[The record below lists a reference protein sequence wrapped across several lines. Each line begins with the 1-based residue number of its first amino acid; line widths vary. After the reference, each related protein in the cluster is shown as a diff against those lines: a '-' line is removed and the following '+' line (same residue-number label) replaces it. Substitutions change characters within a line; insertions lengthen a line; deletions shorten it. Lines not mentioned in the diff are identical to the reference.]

1 MERETL
7 RSWLGEG
14 LSLEQIGR
22 RVGRHPSTVAYW
34 LEKHGLTAAHRARH
48 ASRGGIP
55 RATLEA
61 LVARYLTIR
70 EIAAEVGLSQGTV
83 RHWLRR
89 HDLRTTR
96 EARLRARREAAP
108 GVRFVGVCERHGE
121 TRFVVRSDGPSRCER
136 CRVEAVTKRR
146 RQVKALLV
154 AEAGG
159 RCALCGYERYMG
171 ALEFHHVD
179 PSTKSF
185 TLGRV
190 GVARSLERA
199 REEAR
204 KCVLLCSNCH
214 AEVEGGIAAL
224 PAKLAPRTADYP
236 R

>member
-7 RSWLGEG
+7 ESWLAEG
-14 LSLEQIGR
+14 LSLEAIGR

-34 LEKHGLTAAHRARH
+34 LETHGLRAAHRARH

-61 LVARYLTIR
+61 LVARHLTVR

-89 HDLRTTR
+89 YDLRTTR
-96 EARLRARREAAP
+96 AARLRARREAAP
-108 GVRFVGVCERHGE
+108 GARFAGVCERHGE
-121 TRFVVRSDGPSRCER
+121 TRFVIRSDGASRCER
-136 CRVEAVTKRR
+136 CRVESVTKRR
-146 RQVKALLV
+146 RQMKALLV

-159 RCALCGYERYMG
+159 RCTLCGYARYVG
-171 ALEFHHVD
+171 ALEFHHVA

-185 TLGRV
+185 ALGRV

-204 KCVLLCSNCH
+204 KRVLLCSNCH
-214 AEVEGGIAAL
+214 AEVEGGMAVL
-224 PAKLAPRTADYP
+224 PAKLAP
-236 R
+236 